1 MIPNYT
7 SLENLCKWPNKNSKN
22 KKKKGV
28 PARII
33 FFFFWVKQKCELIGT
48 KAVDIC
54 RVMRTKS

>member
-33 FFFFWVKQKCELIGT
+33 FFFFLGKTEV
-48 KAVDIC
+48 
-54 RVMRTKS
+54 

>member
-1 MIPNYT
+1 MNAEGQSISLPSKRKNMIPNYT

-33 FFFFWVKQKCELIGT
+33 FFFFLGKTEV
-48 KAVDIC
+48 
-54 RVMRTKS
+54 